1 MCALVIFA
9 TTIALV
15 PMTGFAEIA
24 DTSPA
29 GETRKA
35 TGYGAY
41 ITAMQTG
48 ESPSQSVHVDL
59 SSLHGGENVRLVKEY
74 AGKTGDVVL
83 TEETGRAEWTIE
95 VSQAGLYTITLAYYP
110 MEGTS
115 SAVQRRLLIDGT
127 VPFEEASQ
135 LEFGRVFARESTED
149 EERQTVLKEEP
160 QWLSATLQD
169 ASGFY
174 GPLQFYLTQGTHSLA
189 LESIAEPM
197 AIASV
202 TLNPPAEPVPN
213 YTEAVAA
220 YQRQGA
226 SAVQGVLKDGIL
238 KVQAEDTSAVSSPAL
253 YASADN
259 TSPANE
265 PYIYNEQKINVI
277 GGTRWQE
284 PGAWITWKIE
294 VPESGLYHLSLIHI
308 SEPTRP

>member
-1 MCALVIFA
+1 
-9 TTIALV
+9 
-15 PMTGFAEIA
+15 
-24 DTSPA
+24 
-29 GETRKA
+29 
-35 TGYGAY
+35 
-41 ITAMQTG
+41 
-48 ESPSQSVHVDL
+48 
-59 SSLHGGENVRLVKEY
+59 
-74 AGKTGDVVL
+74 
-83 TEETGRAEWTIE
+83 
-95 VSQAGLYTITLAYYP
+95 

-284 PGAWITWKIE
+284 PGAWLHGKSKCRKAGFITSAI
-294 VPESGLYHLSLIHI
+294 VLSKTICVTF
-308 SEPTRP
+308 PV